1 MISFIYIPCSVIVNS
16 LINIEHT
23 FRSIIFD
30 FYQRPIYM
38 VEYMVNPVESTIER
52 IGNRVHI
59 IQTGAGRA
67 ETARAITDQ
76 PVTLVGETEAAAA
89 GAGAG
94 APIEPSKVVV
104 VVIIGI
110 YFIWVMTKGT
120 IGI

>member
-1 MISFIYIPCSVIVNS
+1 
-16 LINIEHT
+16 
-23 FRSIIFD
+23 
-30 FYQRPIYM
+30 M

-59 IQTGAGRA
+59 IQTGAGGA

-76 PVTLVGETEAAAA
+76 PVTLVGETEAA
-89 GAGAG
+89 AGAG